1 MKKVL
6 YITAN
11 PNAEELSY
19 SLKLGKEF
27 LKAYREVNPADEIIH
42 LDLYQADIPLI
53 DGDVLSAW
61 RKSAQYSM
69 EETSAGDKQG
79 DGLTVIEKEKIERI
93 NQLTDQFISMDR
105 YIFVSPM
112 WNFSIPPKLKAYI
125 DTICIA
131 RKTFAF
137 TENGAVGLLQGRKA
151 VHIQAGGGSFSG
163 GPMDFS
169 SKYLQSILGFLG
181 LEVTSIIA
189 EGMAMT
195 PEKAQDIFEE
205 AVVRSKEAVKQ
216 LA

>member
-11 PNAEELSY
+11 PNAEEHSY

-69 EETSAGDKQG
+69 EESAAGDKQE

-131 RKTFAF
+131 RKTFTF

-195 PEKAQDIFEE
+195 PEKAKDIFEE
-205 AVVRSKEAVKQ
+205 AVIRSKEAVKQ
-216 LA
+216 FA